1 MKNCPPLNLIEPH
14 RDCEYSVG
22 NLVRLA
28 SPPNRDVA
36 KEKRNMGIIT
46 EIKTHLRSVHVKVL
60 WPKIGVEEYWEPAA
74 LEVINEDGKLGP
86 DSSQHF
92 G

>member
-1 MKNCPPLNLIEPH
+1 
-14 RDCEYSVG
+14 
-22 NLVRLA
+22 
-28 SPPNRDVA
+28 
-36 KEKRNMGIIT
+36 MGIIT